1 MVKLVINAAGTML
14 AIAQSRLRPIKL
26 VAWRFHSFLISPI
39 TDQPEDAAPYH
50 NESPCVQSMCLF
62 PGEPLFT
69 FTRYGANVTQ
79 TTYFRPIEKEST
91 RSAPG
96 TCFLLSWRRTRTV
109 SGFLKTSRS
118 NGEPISILSRDFK
131 LHLSLALYNI
141 SSRCSTTCGNLLLI
155 YYV

>member
-62 PGEPLFT
+62 PVEPLFT

-79 TTYFRPIEKEST
+79 TTYFRPLEKEST

-96 TCFLLSWRRTRTV
+96 TCFLLSWRRTRTRFPAFWRRV
-109 SGFLKTSRS
+109 GQTESQFRFYHA
-118 NGEPISILSRDFK
+118 ILSSIF
-131 LHLSLALYNI
+131 LSLYTI
-141 SSRCSTTCGNLLLI
+141 SREGVLPLAEIS
-155 YYV
+155 Y